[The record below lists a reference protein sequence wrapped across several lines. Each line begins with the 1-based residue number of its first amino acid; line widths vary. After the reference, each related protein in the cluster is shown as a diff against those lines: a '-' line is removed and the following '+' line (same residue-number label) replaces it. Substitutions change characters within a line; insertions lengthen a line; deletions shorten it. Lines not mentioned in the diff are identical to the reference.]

1 MLHIPEAVLITG
13 GFGALQS
20 AELFLPWNGSTCSL
34 PSLPGERRWH
44 TQTVGTLCGG
54 YDLSGNSR
62 RSCLKWEGGDWVT
75 LPLRLSQER
84 FGSSVWA
91 REGGQ
96 FNIMGGC
103 CYDYARETSD
113 YVKGNITRPS
123 FKMKYKTS

>member
-20 AELFLPWNGSTCSL
+20 AELFLPWSGSTCSL
-34 PSLPGERRWH
+34 PSLPDLWILHIQAG
-44 TQTVGTLCGG
+44 GTLCAG
-54 YDLSGNSR
+54 YSAAGSG
-62 RSCLKWEGGDWVT
+62 CMKWEGGDWVT

-96 FNIMGGC
+96 FHIMGGC
-103 CYDYARETSD
+103 CYNDARNTSD